1 MRQNDLTF
9 DFSYG
14 SCNSFAQS
22 KPMILLCFDL
32 NHSSEC
38 QTWVIREIRFI
49 KLWTRMFRFDG
60 EYFQTAGTSEFSHR
74 YTLGMA
80 NYNNYALTT
89 GCSGSSS
96 CFVKTELMNME
107 TLEWSNGPDYPLASY
122 VFPIFDNFYQ
132 ILGVT
137 FIFKGNLLLL
147 NCGYWWCSLHHRRLW
162 WFEFFQNDC
171 WIQGRPMAKTW

>member
-1 MRQNDLTF
+1 
-9 DFSYG
+9 
-14 SCNSFAQS
+14 
-22 KPMILLCFDL
+22 
-32 NHSSEC
+32 
-38 QTWVIREIRFI
+38 
-49 KLWTRMFRFDG
+49 MFRFDG

-147 NCGYWWCSLHHRRLW
+147 NCGY
-162 WFEFFQNDC
+162 
-171 WIQGRPMAKTW
+171 